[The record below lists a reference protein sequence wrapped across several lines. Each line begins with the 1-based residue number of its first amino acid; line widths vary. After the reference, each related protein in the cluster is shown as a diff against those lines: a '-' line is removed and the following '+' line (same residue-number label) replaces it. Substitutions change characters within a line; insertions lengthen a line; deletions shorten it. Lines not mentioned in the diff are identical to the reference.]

1 MFNSKGKAIMFCLT
15 LFKFL
20 SMEQNAAK
28 VVSSAIL
35 GMDFRIVIVAGRSY
49 IVVPPTIKKLAG
61 AGYWLSDITGDT
73 IKEVL
78 LSKGNPEAFAHA
90 LSYIIQ
96 GDDSLFEELS
106 NGTDIE
112 IKNALGEAYSLV
124 SVENFTGLLGLAKNV
139 ASLIAKPKQ

>member
-1 MFNSKGKAIMFCLT
+1 MFCLT

-124 SVENFTGLLGLAKNV
+124 SVENFTELLGLAKNV